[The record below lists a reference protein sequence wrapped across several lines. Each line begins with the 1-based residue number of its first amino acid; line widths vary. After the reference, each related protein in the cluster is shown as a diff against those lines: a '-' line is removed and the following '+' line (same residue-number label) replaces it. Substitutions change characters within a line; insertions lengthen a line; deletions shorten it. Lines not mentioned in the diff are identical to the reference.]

1 MPLTLL
7 TDSATIYVNNVK
19 KTYKLYKTGSAENH
33 RTSDDQTLKTALIQA
48 LNASAAQ
55 KQFQVDG
62 SVRFKI
68 NSNKGYVVYKT
79 GVSGVDSAAIFHYHW
94 NYTLDLPLTAT

>member
-1 MPLTLL
+1 VTLKLL
-7 TDSATIYVNNVK
+7 TDSATIFVGSAR

-48 LNASAAQ
+48 LNAPDAQ
-55 KQFQVDG
+55 KQFQADG

-68 NSNKGYVVYKT
+68 NTGKGYVVYKT
-79 GVSGVDSAAIFHYHW
+79 GVSGPDSAAIFHYHW